1 MSRRLKTVAII
12 PVMVVLG
19 IAAYAG
25 TAIRVCSFPKSH
37 IVGMQLVQI
46 HQKLERYKLEQGDYP
61 TAEQGLA
68 ALTRYINPDA
78 LVDPWH
84 NEVRCE
90 YDVYSCGADGR
101 PGGVGED
108 ADIYADLGFDRKE
121 TP

>member
-37 IVGMQLVQI
+37 IVG
-46 HQKLERYKLEQGDYP
+46 
-61 TAEQGLA
+61 
-68 ALTRYINPDA
+68 
-78 LVDPWH
+78 
-84 NEVRCE
+84 
-90 YDVYSCGADGR
+90 
-101 PGGVGED
+101 ED